1 MSVPEELVW
10 LIAQLR
16 GTASRRERIRLLAR
30 GWRTVRD
37 LSPADRIAVAHEL
50 GFDGAESLVE
60 QLSRRGGTSSAAVL
74 ELLERAEDAGPEQIV
89 TMMQDLTDPEGR
101 RSMGDRI
108 LTAAKTWVAD
118 LESWEG
124 GAEAGEDA
132 ETAEEVVQPN
142 TAVVADGAHSSG
154 SENTELPVPAESPLP
169 HTTRQ
174 DPVENVLDLKPIAIP
189 EGFEGV
195 DDREVSPVPLP
206 VGVAADQVEAESE
219 SKTEEPEPGAEP
231 PEERPQTQQKVPS
244 VRHNI
249 DVGGVV
255 RRIDGCPSVTRR
267 LKKLTEL
274 APELVDVDLAGL
286 SSVLE
291 LFQDGWA
298 RRRALE
304 SLFRAGAPS
313 TLDVA
318 LALTATLSDGAQR
331 MWALSTLVSTRDLTS
346 DEMEAV
352 LPLAT
357 SPVLRRRIARLGA
370 VNRVVEVA
378 E

>member
-30 GWRTVRD
+30 GWRTLRD

-60 QLSRRGGTSSAAVL
+60 QLSRRGGTSPAAIL

-101 RSMGDRI
+101 RSMGERI

-118 LESWEG
+118 LESWED

-132 ETAEEVVQPN
+132 EAAEEVLQPT
-142 TAVVADGAHSSG
+142 TAVVADAAQP
-154 SENTELPVPAESPLP
+154 SESEDPELSLPAESPLP
-169 HTTRQ
+169 HATHQ
-174 DPVENVLDLKPIAIP
+174 DPVENILDLKPIAIS
-189 EGFEGV
+189 EGSQGM
-195 DDREVSPVPLP
+195 DDREVSSVPLP
-206 VGVAADQVEAESE
+206 EGVVADQVEAESK
-219 SKTEEPEPGAEP
+219 SKTEEPEPVAEP
-231 PEERPQTQQKVPS
+231 PEERPQTPQKVSS

-249 DVGGVV
+249 DLDGVV
-255 RRIDGCPSVTRR
+255 RRLDGCPSVTRR

-286 SSVLE
+286 FSVLE
-291 LFQDGWA
+291 LFQDGWP

-346 DEMEAV
+346 DEMETV

-370 VNRVVEVA
+370 KSQKSMR
-378 E
+378 